1 MSNQF
6 FQYSLNPVNNRGVSN
21 IITLNP
27 AQADGFVKS
36 IIKTLSLCK
45 PTKINIVDSELCHW
59 LQNGAGFVSIN
70 LKSLLK
76 AKISMGLINH
86 RDLKSK
92 LQDLNNGSDL
102 LIRSIHEGQFYQFVA
117 GTLEVE
123 LPAVSLEDVKKPT
136 FKNLNNAVEVGTEI
150 EIKDTR
156 PLISRA
162 KAKDG
167 PVEILIYSGQLS
179 ALRFSDGTVQKL
191 SQLALCEPTSLP
203 ERTFRSYAFLRC
215 TGKEAKMKILKVDD
229 EHYLSTE
236 SLIGV
241 GIKARLIDRV
251 FDKY

>member
-6 FQYSLNPVNNRGVSN
+6 FQYSLNPVNNRGVTN

-123 LPAVSLEDVKKPT
+123 LPTVSLEDFEKPT
-136 FKNLNNAVEVGTEI
+136 FRNLKNAVEVGTEI

-179 ALRFSDGTVQKL
+179 ALRFSDGSVLKL
-191 SQLALCEPTSLP
+191 SQLALCESLP
-203 ERTFRSYAFLRC
+203 ERTFLSFAFLLC

-236 SLIGV
+236 SSIGV
-241 GIKARLIDRV
+241 GIKARLVDRV

>member
-6 FQYSLNPVNNRGVSN
+6 FQYSLNPVNNRGVTN

-117 GTLEVE
+117 GTLEVD
-123 LPAVSLEDVKKPT
+123 LPTVSLEDFEKPT
-136 FKNLNNAVEVGTEI
+136 FNLNNAVELTTEI
-150 EIKDTR
+150 QIENTHA
-156 PLISRA
+156 LISMA
-162 KAKDG
+162 KSGSVKL
-167 PVEILIYSGQLS
+167 LIYSC
-179 ALRFSDGTVQKL
+179 KL
-191 SQLALCEPTSLP
+191 S
-203 ERTFRSYAFLRC
+203 
-215 TGKEAKMKILKVDD
+215 I
-229 EHYLSTE
+229 
-236 SLIGV
+236 
-241 GIKARLIDRV
+241 
-251 FDKY
+251 